1 MLQTQDSMFEVCTLS
16 KMGIHEVV
24 VCSLLGGQLIMFD
37 TMHSQIPIKNKHNND
52 VIMNVCCRH
61 AWSQIHEYLYLITFL
76 SIYICI

>member
-37 TMHSQIPIKNKHNND
+37 TMHSQIPINNKEKFSKHS
-52 VIMNVCCRH
+52 
-61 AWSQIHEYLYLITFL
+61 SQ
-76 SIYICI
+76 